1 MTRTFTPASLLACL
15 LAFSAQAA
23 EIDTEQLATVVQV
36 LAADEFAGRAPG
48 GPGEAKTI
56 AYLVERFTA
65 LGLQP
70 GGLNDGL
77 NGGWTQAVPL
87 VHTRLQHPA
96 TLAWTIGDTR
106 LPLVQG
112 QDVEVSTVRPLQ
124 KIGIDAAPVVFVG
137 YGVHAPERQWD
148 DFGDIDLHGKV
159 AIFLVNDP
167 DFAAGPEEAVAGRF
181 GNRRMTYYGRWT
193 YKFEEAARRG
203 AVAALIVHED
213 NAAGYGWN
221 VASSSPGENYA
232 LARATEDVAPVMLQ
246 GWLRGDAAAQLF
258 ERAGLALEE
267 QRARARSPD
276 FAAFKLEGVTLS
288 ADLSAQVEHIESRN
302 VLALL
307 PGTSRPDETIMVA
320 AHWDAY
326 GQGEPDAQGRTLRP
340 GANDDGLGTAG
351 VLELARVL
359 KAEPPLERSV
369 VFAVWTAEESG
380 LLGSEA
386 YANAPVYPLER
397 TVANLTLDILQTAG
411 PARDVILVGEGQSD
425 LQDDLERAAARQGRV
440 VTPENLPENGLFY
453 RADHFSLARRGVPVL
468 LLMAIAGG
476 ADLVDGGRAAGD
488 QWIADYI
495 STCYHQ
501 TCDRWS
507 PDWDLRGAAQD
518 IELFHAIASDLGNSR
533 RWPRWKDG
541 SEFKAVREESA
552 SARNGS
558 SRAER

>member
-23 EIDTEQLATVVQV
+23 EIDTEQLAAVVKV

-48 GPGEAKTI
+48 GPGEEKTI
-56 AYLVERFTA
+56 AYLVERFTD

-70 GGLNDGL
+70 GGV
-77 NGGWTQAVPL
+77 NGSWTQAVPL
-87 VHTRLQHPA
+87 VHTRLQHPV

-203 AVAALIVHED
+203 AIAALIVHED
-213 NAAGYGWN
+213 KAAGYGWN

-232 LARATEDVAPVMLQ
+232 LARAAEDVAPVILQ

-267 QRARARSPD
+267 RARWRAVGLRGVRV
-276 FAAFKLEGVTLS
+276 EGVTHERRPER
-288 ADLSAQVEHIESRN
+288 AGRAHRSRN

-326 GQGEPDAQGRTLRP
+326 GQGGPDARSRTVTPRQRRRAGNGGGPGAGPRAEGGGAAGAQRGVRGVDGRRKRAAGFGGLRQRSGLSAGADRGQPDAGYPANRRP
-340 GANDDGLGTAG
+340 GA
-351 VLELARVL
+351 
-359 KAEPPLERSV
+359 
-369 VFAVWTAEESG
+369 
-380 LLGSEA
+380 
-386 YANAPVYPLER
+386 
-397 TVANLTLDILQTAG
+397 
-411 PARDVILVGEGQSD
+411 
-425 LQDDLERAAARQGRV
+425 
-440 VTPENLPENGLFY
+440 
-453 RADHFSLARRGVPVL
+453 
-468 LLMAIAGG
+468 
-476 ADLVDGGRAAGD
+476 
-488 QWIADYI
+488 
-495 STCYHQ
+495 
-501 TCDRWS
+501 
-507 PDWDLRGAAQD
+507 
-518 IELFHAIASDLGNSR
+518 
-533 RWPRWKDG
+533 
-541 SEFKAVREESA
+541 
-552 SARNGS
+552 
-558 SRAER
+558 